1 MKDLVLKDEKFHKM
15 MIKNINECINF
26 LFEKGVEFGVLSNLK
41 FTEFDP
47 ALPENITA
55 NFKSEVILFEL
66 ANYTLQSAKIEDNA
80 LIFEAGFGEENFA
93 SVVKI
98 PLFAIIQLTLEN
110 MPILINFSQPDL
122 EKLKREKSKNI
133 FRK

>member
-1 MKDLVLKDEKFHKM
+1 MKDLILKDEKFHKM

-66 ANYTLQSAKIEDNA
+66 ANYTLQSAKIEDHA

-133 FRK
+133 FKK